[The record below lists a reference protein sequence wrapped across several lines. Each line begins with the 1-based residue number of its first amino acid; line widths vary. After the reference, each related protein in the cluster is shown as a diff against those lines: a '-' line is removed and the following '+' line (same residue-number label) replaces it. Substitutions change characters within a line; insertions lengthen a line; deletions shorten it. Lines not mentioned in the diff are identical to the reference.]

1 MAGRLLRILLYC
13 PESRADNRIETHI
26 MTSTNL
32 PVLVLKRNEDRRL
45 AAGHLW
51 VYSNE
56 VDIRKTPLSGFA
68 PGSLAVIQ
76 SAAGKTLGA
85 GYVNPHSLIC
95 ARLLTRR
102 PRTVLDAGF
111 FERRLRS
118 ALSLR
123 ESLFAQPYYRLV
135 FGESD
140 GLPGLV
146 IDRYDTVLVV
156 QITTAGMEAVR
167 DLLLEALDRL
177 LAPTGILLRNDSP
190 VRALEG
196 LPQET
201 EAIGAVP
208 ATVQLTEAGVH
219 FEVPLLAGQK
229 TGWFY
234 DQRSNRLAMH
244 KYVQGRQVLDV
255 FSYIGAWGLQAAA
268 AGAAGVSCVDASPV
282 AQACLEKNIA
292 ANGLAGKVRL
302 ENGDAFAVLKTLQ
315 DAGRRFDVVIVD
327 PPAFIKR
334 RKDIRSGEQGY
345 GRLNRLALKLLAPD
359 GILISCSCSMHLS
372 AERLQHILYQSA
384 RKQGRQLQILE
395 RGFQCMDHPV
405 HPAIA
410 ETAYLKALFCRVPAT

>member
-1 MAGRLLRILLYC
+1 
-13 PESRADNRIETHI
+13 

-32 PVLVLKRNEDRRL
+32 PVLFLKRNEDRRL
-45 AAGHLW
+45 SAGHLW

-56 VDIRKTPLSGFA
+56 VDTSKSPLSGFE
-68 PGSLAVIQ
+68 PGSLVVIQ

-85 GYVNPHSLIC
+85 GYVNPRSLIC

-102 PRTVLDAGF
+102 PRAALDAGF

-123 ESLFAQPYYRLV
+123 ESLFEQPYYRLV

-146 IDRYDTVLVV
+146 VDRYGSVLVV
-156 QITTAGMEAVR
+156 QITTAGMEAMR
-167 DLLLEALDRL
+167 DLLLEALHRVIS
-177 LAPTGILLRNDSP
+177 PTGILLRNDGS
-190 VRALEG
+190 VRVLEG
-196 LPQET
+196 LSQET
-201 EAIGAVP
+201 EVIGEVP
-208 ATVQLTEAGVH
+208 DTVMLTEGGVQ
-219 FEVPLLAGQK
+219 FEVPLGAGQK

-234 DQRSNRLAMH
+234 DQRSNRQAMR
-244 KYVQGRQVLDV
+244 KYVKDKQVLDV

-268 AGAAGVSCVDASPV
+268 AGAAGVCCVDSSPV
-282 AQACLEKNIA
+282 AQTFMEKNIA
-292 ANGLAGKVRL
+292 ANGLGDKVRL
-302 ENGDAFAVLKTLQ
+302 ENGDAFDVLKALQ
-315 DAGRRFDVVIVD
+315 NSDQRFDVVIVD

-334 RKDIRSGEQGY
+334 RKDIKSGEQGY

-372 AERLQHILYQSA
+372 EERLQHIVHQSA
-384 RKQGRQLQILE
+384 GKMGRQVQILE

>member
-1 MAGRLLRILLYC
+1 MSHGLIANEVC
-13 PESRADNRIETHI
+13 M

-45 AAGHLW
+45 NAGHLW

-56 VDIRKTPLSGFA
+56 VDSRKTPLSGFE
-68 PGSLAVIQ
+68 PGSQVVIQ
-76 SAAGKTLGA
+76 SATGKTLGA

-102 PRTVLDAGF
+102 PRTLLDSKF
-111 FERRLRS
+111 FERRLRA

-123 ESLFAQPYYRLV
+123 ESLYAQPYYRLV

-146 IDRYDTVLVV
+146 VDRYDTVLVV
-156 QITTAGMEAVR
+156 QITTAGMEAFR
-167 DLLLEALDRL
+167 EHLLAALERV
-177 LAPTGILLRNDSP
+177 LAPTGMLLRNDSS

-196 LPQET
+196 LSQET
-201 EAIGAVP
+201 EVLGVVP
-208 ATVQLTEAGVH
+208 DTVCLREGGVD
-219 FEVPLLAGQK
+219 FEVPLGSGQK

-234 DQRSNRLAMH
+234 DQYCNRQAMH
-244 KYVQGRQVLDV
+244 KYVQDKQVLDV

-268 AGAAGVSCVDASPV
+268 AGAAGVCCVDSSPL
-282 AQACLEKNIA
+282 AQTYMEKNIA
-292 ANGLAGKVRL
+292 ANGLGEKVRL
-302 ENGDAFAVLKTLQ
+302 ENGDAFAVLKAMQ
-315 DAGRRFDVVIVD
+315 DSGQHFDVVIVD

-334 RKDIRSGEQGY
+334 RKDIKSGEQGY
-345 GRLNRLALKLLAPD
+345 GRINRLALKLLAAD

-372 AERLQHILYQSA
+372 AERLQHVLYQSA

>member
-1 MAGRLLRILLYC
+1 MI
-13 PESRADNRIETHI
+13 
-26 MTSTNL
+26 STNL
-32 PVLVLKRNEDRRL
+32 PVLFLKRNEDRRL
-45 AAGHLW
+45 SAGHLW

-56 VDIRKTPLSGFA
+56 VDTSKSPLSNFE

-85 GYVNPHSLIC
+85 GYVNPRSLIC

-102 PRTVLDAGF
+102 PRAAIDAGF

-123 ESLFAQPYYRLV
+123 ESLFEQPYYRLV

-146 IDRYDTVLVV
+146 VDRYGSVLVV
-156 QITTAGMEAVR
+156 QIATAGMEAMR
-167 DLLLEALDRL
+167 DLLLETLGKVL
-177 LAPTGILLRNDSP
+177 SPTGILLRNDSS
-190 VRALEG
+190 VRVLEG
-196 LPQET
+196 LSQET
-201 EAIGAVP
+201 EVIGEVP
-208 ATVQLTEAGVH
+208 ETVTLTEGGVH
-219 FEVPLLAGQK
+219 FEVPLGAGQK

-234 DQRSNRLAMH
+234 DQRSNRQAMH
-244 KYVQGRQVLDV
+244 KYVKDKQVLDV
-255 FSYIGAWGLQAAA
+255 FSYVGAWGLQAAA
-268 AGAAGVSCVDASPV
+268 AGAAGVCCVDSSPV
-282 AQACLEKNIA
+282 AQTFMEKNIA
-292 ANGLAGKVRL
+292 ANGLADKVRL
-302 ENGDAFAVLKTLQ
+302 ENGDAFDVLKALQ
-315 DAGRRFDVVIVD
+315 DSDQRFDVVIVD

-334 RKDIRSGEQGY
+334 RKDIKSGEQGY

-372 AERLQHILYQSA
+372 EERLQHIVHQSA
-384 RKQGRQLQILE
+384 GKMGRQVQILE

>member
-1 MAGRLLRILLYC
+1 
-13 PESRADNRIETHI
+13 

-32 PVLVLKRNEDRRL
+32 PVLFLKRNEDRRL
-45 AAGHLW
+45 SAGHLW

-56 VDIRKTPLSGFA
+56 VDTSKSPLSGFE

-85 GYVNPHSLIC
+85 GYVNPRSLIC

-102 PRTVLDAGF
+102 PRAALDAGF

-123 ESLFAQPYYRLV
+123 ESLFEQPYYRLV

-146 IDRYDTVLVV
+146 VDRYGTVLVV

-167 DLLLEALDRL
+167 ELLLEALDNIL
-177 LAPTGILLRNDSP
+177 SPTGILLRNDSS
-190 VRALEG
+190 VRVLEG

-201 EAIGAVP
+201 QVIGEIP
-208 ATVQLTEAGVH
+208 ETVLLTEGGVQ
-219 FEVPLLAGQK
+219 FEVPLGAGQK

-234 DQRSNRLAMH
+234 DQRSNRQAMH
-244 KYVQGRQVLDV
+244 KYVKDKQVLDV

-268 AGAAGVSCVDASPV
+268 AGAAGVCCVDSSPV
-282 AQACLEKNIA
+282 AQAFMEKNIA
-292 ANGLAGKVRL
+292 ANDLGDKVRL
-302 ENGDAFAVLKTLQ
+302 ENGDAFDVLKALQ
-315 DAGRRFDVVIVD
+315 DTDQRFDVVIVD

-334 RKDIRSGEQGY
+334 RKDIKTGEQGY

-372 AERLQHILYQSA
+372 EERLQHIVYQSA
-384 RKQGRQLQILE
+384 RKQSRQLQILE
-395 RGFQCMDHPV
+395 RGFQGVDHPV
-405 HPAIA
+405 HPAIP
-410 ETAYLKALFCRVPAT
+410 ETAYLKTLFCRVPAT

>member
-1 MAGRLLRILLYC
+1 
-13 PESRADNRIETHI
+13 

-32 PVLVLKRNEDRRL
+32 PVLFLKRNEDRRL
-45 AAGHLW
+45 SAGHLW

-56 VDIRKTPLSGFA
+56 VDTSKSPLSGFE
-68 PGSLAVIQ
+68 PGSLVVIQ

-85 GYVNPHSLIC
+85 GYVNPRSLIC

-102 PRTVLDAGF
+102 PRAALDAGF

-123 ESLFAQPYYRLV
+123 ESLFEQPYYRLV

-146 IDRYDTVLVV
+146 VDRYGSVLVV
-156 QITTAGMEAVR
+156 QITTAGMEAMR
-167 DLLLEALDRL
+167 DLLLEALHRVIS
-177 LAPTGILLRNDSP
+177 PTGILLRNDSS
-190 VRALEG
+190 VRVLEG

-201 EAIGAVP
+201 EVIGEVP
-208 ATVQLTEAGVH
+208 DTVMLTEGGVQ
-219 FEVPLLAGQK
+219 FEVPLGAGQK

-234 DQRSNRLAMH
+234 DQRSNRQAMR
-244 KYVQGRQVLDV
+244 KYVKDKQVLDV

-268 AGAAGVSCVDASPV
+268 AGAAGVCCVDSSPV
-282 AQACLEKNIA
+282 AQAFMEKNIA
-292 ANGLAGKVRL
+292 ANGLGDKVRL
-302 ENGDAFAVLKTLQ
+302 ENGDAFDVLKALQ
-315 DAGRRFDVVIVD
+315 DTDQRFDVVIVD

-334 RKDIRSGEQGY
+334 RKDIKTGEQGY

-372 AERLQHILYQSA
+372 EERLQHIVHQSA
-384 RKQGRQLQILE
+384 GKMGRQVQILE